1 VSHKSSAHMLTAHH
15 SQVGARSCSHMVAT
29 LCRILM
35 LGLKYVFVMNFLLLC
50 LSTSCIR
57 SWAYT
62 LKFACALNIQINSYP
77 FEKALPSYV
86 LILLNNGTNLL
97 SIIITCCM
105 NSNLPLCKLLY
116 TQTNNI
122 KPPFFDKRK
131 NRVVFMY

>member
-1 VSHKSSAHMLTAHH
+1 MSHKSSAHMLTAHH
-15 SQVGARSCSHMVAT
+15 SQVGACSCTHMVAT

-35 LGLKYVFVMNFLLLC
+35 LGLKYAFVMNFLLLC

-57 SWAYT
+57 SWVYT
-62 LKFACALNIQINSYP
+62 LKFACASNIQINSYP
-77 FEKALPSYV
+77 FEKALPTYV
-86 LILLNNGTNLL
+86 LILLNNGTDLL

-122 KPPFFDKRK
+122 KRPFFDKRK
-131 NRVVFMY
+131 NE

>member
-1 VSHKSSAHMLTAHH
+1 
-15 SQVGARSCSHMVAT
+15 
-29 LCRILM
+29 M

-86 LILLNNGTNLL
+86 LILLNNCAHFVEQWNQFALNNHYLL
-97 SIIITCCM
+97 HEF
-105 NSNLPLCKLLY
+105 
-116 TQTNNI
+116 
-122 KPPFFDKRK
+122 KPSTL
-131 NRVVFMY
+131 

>member
-1 VSHKSSAHMLTAHH
+1 MLIAHH
-15 SQVGARSCSHMVAT
+15 SQVGACSCVHMVAT

-35 LGLKYVFVMNFLLLC
+35 LGLKYAFVMNFLLLC
-50 LSTSCIR
+50 LCTSCIR
-57 SWAYT
+57 GWAYA
-62 LKFACALNIQINSYP
+62 LKFACASNIQINSYP

-86 LILLNNGTNLL
+86 LILLNNGTNVL

-122 KPPFFDKRK
+122 NPPFFDKRK